1 MPGEPDMETYLGRMF
16 DRGAVMVS
24 VFSWDIGGEAM
35 RNNFFRRA
43 TTRSLTNF
51 FSLMSKK
58 I

>member
-16 DRGAVMVS
+16 DRGSVMVS

-51 FSLMSKK
+51 FR
-58 I
+58 